1 MESSGAFRNRRNR
14 AVPRNPLLTFGRNL
28 PHATEDIKWKMDLC
42 FSIGGKMFAVFNV
55 DDVSQISFKTT
66 PATFAMLTKQTG
78 IIPAPYAARFHWV
91 SVRDPK
97 ALPRKALEEL
107 IEESYQLVAAGL
119 PRKVRKKLGM
129 E

>member
-1 MESSGAFRNRRNR
+1 
-14 AVPRNPLLTFGRNL
+14 
-28 PHATEDIKWKMDLC
+28 
-42 FSIGGKMFAVFNV
+42 
-55 DDVSQISFKTT
+55 
-66 PATFAMLTKQTG
+66 
-78 IIPAPYAARFHWV
+78 V

-97 ALPRKALEEL
+97 APRKALEEL